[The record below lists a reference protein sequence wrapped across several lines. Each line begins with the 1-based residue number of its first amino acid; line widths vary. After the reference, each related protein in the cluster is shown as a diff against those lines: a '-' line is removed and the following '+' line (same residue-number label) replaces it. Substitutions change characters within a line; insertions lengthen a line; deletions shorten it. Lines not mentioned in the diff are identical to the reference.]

1 MSSPVNRLAAFST
14 KVPPVTELVSIRQAA
29 DTLGV
34 HYMTAYRYVR
44 TGRLPA
50 ERAGSEWRI
59 HRADLRR
66 FREPSA
72 APPGRPSR
80 PARDITRARLEA
92 RLLAA
97 DEPGAW
103 AVVES
108 ALAAGATPPA
118 VHLEL
123 LGPVLADLGDQWA
136 AGNLTIA
143 DEHRATAVAHRV
155 VGRLGPQFVRP
166 GRRRGTVLLGAV
178 ADEHHSL
185 PGAMLADLL
194 RGAGFAAVDLG
205 ANTPA
210 QTFVEEARA
219 TPQLVAVGLG
229 AFIAARRPIVA
240 ATVTEL
246 RGAGITVPI
255 LVGGRGI
262 PSAEVARDLGAD
274 GWTGADGATAV
285 DAFRAAVGA
294 DGSRVPRES
303 DAQ

>member
-1 MSSPVNRLAAFST
+1 
-14 KVPPVTELVSIRQAA
+14 VTELVSIRQAA

-59 HRADLRR
+59 DRADLRR
-66 FREPSA
+66 FRESPAVPS
-72 APPGRPSR
+72 GRPSR
-80 PARDITRARLEA
+80 PARSTTRARLEA

-108 ALAAGATPPA
+108 ALAAGATPAA

-123 LGPVLADLGDQWA
+123 LGPVLVDLGDQWA
-136 AGNLTIA
+136 AGSLTIA
-143 DEHRATAVAHRV
+143 DEHRASTVAHRV

-166 GRRRGTVLLGAV
+166 GRRRGTVLVGAV

-194 RGAGFAAVDLG
+194 RGAGFVAVDLG
-205 ANTPA
+205 ANTPPH
-210 QTFVEEARA
+210 TFVDEARA

-229 AFIAARRPIVA
+229 AFTAARRSTVA
-240 ATVTEL
+240 ATVADL
-246 RGAGITVPI
+246 RGAGIPAPI
-255 LVGGRGI
+255 LVGGRAI
-262 PSAEVARDLGAD
+262 PSAEVARALGAD
-274 GWTGADGATAV
+274 GWTGPDGATAV
-285 DAFRAAVGA
+285 DAFRAVVGA
-294 DGSRVPRES
+294 GASRHSREGGV
-303 DAQ
+303 Q

>member
-1 MSSPVNRLAAFST
+1 MA
-14 KVPPVTELVSIRQAA
+14 ELVSIRQAA

-59 HRADLRR
+59 DRADLRR

-80 PARDITRARLEA
+80 PARDTTRARLEA

-108 ALAAGATPPA
+108 ALAAGATPA
-118 VHLEL
+118 VVHLEL
-123 LGPVLADLGDQWA
+123 LGPVLADLGDRWA
-136 AGNLTIA
+136 TGDLTIA
-143 DEHRATAVAHRV
+143 DEHRATTVAHRV
-155 VGRLGPQFVRP
+155 VGRLGSHFVRP
-166 GRRRGTVLLGAV
+166 GRRRGTVLVGAV
-178 ADEHHSL
+178 EDEYHSL

-194 RGAGFAAVDLG
+194 RAAGFAAVDLG
-205 ANTPA
+205 ANTPPH
-210 QTFVEEARA
+210 TFVEEAHV

-229 AFIAARRPIVA
+229 AFIAERRPAVA
-240 ATVTEL
+240 ATVAEL
-246 RGAGITVPI
+246 RRAGVTVPI

-262 PSAEVARDLGAD
+262 PSSDAARALGAD
-274 GWTGADGATAV
+274 GWTGPDGATAV
-285 DAFRAAVGA
+285 DAIRAAVGA
-294 DGSRVPRES
+294 GGSRLPRES
-303 DAQ
+303 GAQ

>member
-1 MSSPVNRLAAFST
+1 
-14 KVPPVTELVSIRQAA
+14 VSIRQAA
-29 DTLGV
+29 DALGV

-59 HRADLRR
+59 DRADLRR

-72 APPGRPSR
+72 TPPGRPSR
-80 PARDITRARLEA
+80 PARDTTRARLEA

-103 AVVES
+103 AVVEA
-108 ALAAGATPPA
+108 ALAAGATPAA

-136 AGNLTIA
+136 TGNLTIA
-143 DEHRATAVAHRV
+143 DEHRATTVAHRV

-166 GRRRGTVLLGAV
+166 GRRRGTVLVGAV
-178 ADEHHSL
+178 ADEYHSL

-194 RGAGFAAVDLG
+194 RDAGFAAVDLG
-205 ANTPA
+205 ANTPPH
-210 QTFVEEARA
+210 TFVEESLA

-229 AFIAARRPIVA
+229 AFLAERLPSVA
-240 ATVTEL
+240 ATVAAL
-246 RGAGITVPI
+246 RDADIAVPI
-255 LVGGRGI
+255 LVGGRGV
-262 PSAEVARDLGAD
+262 PSADVARSLGAD
-274 GWTGADGATAV
+274 GWTGTDGATAV
-285 DAFRAAVGA
+285 DAFLSAVGA
-294 DGSRVPRES
+294 GGSRLPRES
-303 DAQ
+303 GAQ